1 MEQSTSLSLRKPIVV
16 LKTIAYYFYLAIWPA
31 KLGLYHTW
39 GFHYDKE
46 VERWDWR
53 SSFGLLLVSLSIYF
67 LLVGGPEVKLGIA
80 WFYCFLFLF
89 LNWITA
95 QQWVTERYLY
105 IPVIG
110 LCLISSLYL
119 PPMIYVLI
127 FGMLLSRTLCHVA
140 TYDNELRFYLSNT
153 WNFPKS
159 EVAHGNLGVAYASVG
174 LTGAA
179 SDNWTIAGSL
189 NKDYDVP
196 FYNMYSGVKSK
207 AYQMIQQGAYE
218 QGISTLASALTL
230 MEKVLNC
237 KVLHFKSDWS
247 KEYEEIKSTV
257 QNPIGILMGEMS
269 RLHNL
274 KNTLAEELRKAK
286 DDKRRNEVI
295 PSINDNNA
303 QIENLKKFLLA
314 RGIVLDFN
322 PEKAFLQKI
331 TQQRS

>member
-1 MEQSTSLSLRKPIVV
+1 MALVPTIINLGGYVKYRKEEFKKQAMEQSTSFNWRKPIVV
-16 LKTIAYYFYLAIWPA
+16 FKTLAYYFYLAFWPA
-31 KLGLYHTW
+31 RLGLYHTW
-39 GFHYDKE
+39 GFHYDKAI
-46 VERWDWR
+46 ERLDWR
-53 SSFGLLLVSLSIYF
+53 AAAGF
-67 LLVGGPEVKLGIA
+67 LLFVSSIFLFYFSGNEVRLGII
-80 WFYCFLFLF
+80 WFYAFLFLF

-218 QGISTLASALTL
+218 QGISTLASALPL
-230 MEKVLNC
+230 MEKV
-237 KVLHFKSDWS
+237 
-247 KEYEEIKSTV
+247 EIPCSYA
-257 QNPIGILMGEMS
+257 PC
-269 RLHNL
+269 
-274 KNTLAEELRKAK
+274 
-286 DDKRRNEVI
+286 
-295 PSINDNNA
+295 
-303 QIENLKKFLLA
+303 
-314 RGIVLDFN
+314 
-322 PEKAFLQKI
+322 
-331 TQQRS
+331 